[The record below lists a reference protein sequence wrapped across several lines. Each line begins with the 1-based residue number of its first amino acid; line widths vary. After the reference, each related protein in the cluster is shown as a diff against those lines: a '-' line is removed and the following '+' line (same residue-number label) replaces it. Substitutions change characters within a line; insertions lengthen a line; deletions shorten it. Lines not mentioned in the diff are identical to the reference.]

1 MTHVSGFTNICTSV
15 TMCVNAKEDKGYP
28 IVQKAVIQS
37 GGKQY
42 IVAKDD
48 VLDIERIQDEK
59 SVTFDPLLVFDG
71 KDVQVG
77 APTVKGA
84 SVTATVVGDQ
94 KGDKVKVMKFQA
106 KKRVKKLTG
115 HRQKYT
121 RIQITNIS
129 L

>member
-1 MTHVSGFTNICTSV
+1 M
-15 TMCVNAKEDKGYP
+15 
-28 IVQKAVIQS
+28 QKAVIQS